1 MAEWQSQKLGDI
13 GEIASVAEGAKGAAE
28 AVQATLT
35 LANTAMELVK
45 LLAQLQS
52 ANPLLLA
59 LNALADEVLKALNDI
74 KEAGYWMLWVDPY
87 YVKNV
92 KAAKIPKG
100 ETFGLEVQRNEAGEI
115 IYEMVEDA
123 SGRSDPYPKTTEVNG
138 KTIPLPKLVTPFKIV
153 RGGWNPQ
160 AVGWQKG
167 EPVDPLTTISTFTKF
182 STTQVV
188 QEMSKAFDDKG
199 DVAKFQS
206 NDTGKSIAAGVT
218 VFDEFGS
225 SYSGWDSGKNF
236 GLELFDIGKADEDGS
251 VIKDF
256 KASRKA
262 INTMLKKGRPNL
274 KGGTADA
281 GFGVGAVAIVIGAPD
296 FDVFVETF
304 NSLGN
309 FFGDVSDFAG
319 GMGKRLSDRLK
330 DLTLSANTV
339 VNVTSHDTNYKKF
352 EVGDVLMGET
362 YGGVGEILE
371 IQNENQVIMEREV
384 KVPSTDDAG
393 NITETTQIIDD
404 NSAGRWLDMKL
415 LIGPK
420 KSPNAMDAFFPG
432 EWLGDCEIKGKLA
445 DGSPNYVIK
454 GINTRTGPE
463 GERVYSKTAKVMREK
478 LELPPESTPPD
489 FDGIAI
495 KNIIPGWAD
504 FFQTLEN
511 FVIQLKGMVTDSVG
525 MIQDLIDLIKG
536 IEAFLGQMI
545 AIIDKFLKF
554 FSEGLPAAGV
564 YSLYIPN
571 QNNGNSGIQSELTA
585 ASGLPTLSY
594 SMGVLFVGVE
604 TGGTNPITIL
614 ANALGLT

>member
-1 MAEWQSQKLGDI
+1 MAEWKSKKLGDI
-13 GEIASVAEGAKGAAE
+13 GEIAAVAEGAKGAAE
-28 AVQATLT
+28 AVQVTLS
-35 LANTAMELVK
+35 LANAAMELVK
-45 LLAQLQS
+45 LIAQLQS
-52 ANPLLLA
+52 ANPLLLL
-59 LNALADEVLKALNDI
+59 LNALADEVLAALNDI

-92 KAAKIPKG
+92 QAAKIGKG
-100 ETFGLEVQRNEAGEI
+100 ETFGLEIQRDEAGNI
-115 IYEMVEDA
+115 VYETDA
-123 SGRSDPYPKTTEVNG
+123 SGAQKTANVNG
-138 KTIPLPKLVTPFKIV
+138 KNIKLPKLVTPFKII

-160 AVGWQKG
+160 AVAWQAG
-167 EPVDPLTTISTFTKF
+167 EPIDPLTSISTFTKF
-182 STTQVV
+182 STKEVIG
-188 QEMSKAFDDKG
+188 EMSKAFDDKG

-218 VFDEFGS
+218 VYDEFGS
-225 SYSGWDSGKNF
+225 AYSGWDFGKNF
-236 GLELFDIGKADEDGS
+236 GLELFNIGKGDEDGS

-274 KGGTADA
+274 GGGTADT

-296 FDVFVETF
+296 FDVFIETF

-309 FFGDVSDFAG
+309 FFGDISDFAG
-319 GMGKRLSDRLK
+319 GMGQRLSDRLK

-339 VNVTSHDTNYKKF
+339 VNVTSHDTDYKKF
-352 EVGDVLMGET
+352 EVGDILMGET
-362 YGGVGEILE
+362 YGGIGEILE
-371 IQNENQVIMEREV
+371 IQSESQVIMEREV
-384 KVPSTDDAG
+384 KVPATDDIG
-393 NITETTQIIDD
+393 NITEVTQIIDD

-432 EWLGDCEIKGKLA
+432 EWLGDCEVKGKLA
-445 DGSPNYVIK
+445 DGRPNYVIK
-454 GINTRTGPE
+454 GINTRTGPA
-463 GERVYSKTAKVMREK
+463 GSRVYSKTAKVMREK

-511 FVIQLKGMVTDSVG
+511 FILQLKGMVTDSVG

-536 IEAFLGQMI
+536 VEAFLNEMI
-545 AIIDKFLKF
+545 AIITKFLKF

-571 QNNGNSGIQSELTA
+571 QNEGNKGIQSGLTG
-585 ASGLPTLSY
+585 ASGLPDLSY

>member
-1 MAEWQSQKLGDI
+1 
-13 GEIASVAEGAKGAAE
+13 
-28 AVQATLT
+28 
-35 LANTAMELVK
+35 
-45 LLAQLQS
+45 
-52 ANPLLLA
+52 
-59 LNALADEVLKALNDI
+59 
-74 KEAGYWMLWVDPY
+74 
-87 YVKNV
+87 
-92 KAAKIPKG
+92 
-100 ETFGLEVQRNEAGEI
+100 
-115 IYEMVEDA
+115 
-123 SGRSDPYPKTTEVNG
+123 
-138 KTIPLPKLVTPFKIV
+138 
-153 RGGWNPQ
+153 
-160 AVGWQKG
+160 
-167 EPVDPLTTISTFTKF
+167 
-182 STTQVV
+182 
-188 QEMSKAFDDKG
+188 MSKAFDDKG
-199 DVAKFQS
+199 DVAKFQT
-206 NDTGKSIAAGVT
+206 NDIGKSIAAGGS

-225 SYSGWDSGKNF
+225 EYSGWDSGQTF
-236 GLELFDIGKADEDGS
+236 GLELFNIGKADEDGS

-274 KGGTADA
+274 KGGSADA

-304 NSLGN
+304 NSLGT

-330 DLTLSANTV
+330 DLSLSANTV

-352 EVGDVLMGET
+352 EVGDILMGES
-362 YGGVGEILE
+362 YGGIGEILE
-371 IQNENQVIMEREV
+371 IQNESQVIMEREV

-432 EWLGDCEIKGKLA
+432 EWLGDCEVKGKLA

-536 IEAFLGQMI
+536 VEAFLGEMI

-571 QNNGNSGIQSELTA
+571 QNEGNKGIQSGLTG
-585 ASGLPTLSY
+585 ASGLPDLSY

>member
-1 MAEWQSQKLGDI
+1 MAEWKSQKLGDI
-13 GEIASVAEGAKGAAE
+13 GDIAKVAEGAKGAAE
-28 AVQATLT
+28 AVQVTLS
-35 LANTAMELVK
+35 LASTAMELVK

-52 ANPLLLA
+52 ANPLLLL
-59 LNALADEVLKALNDI
+59 LNALADEVLSALNDI

-92 KAAKIPKG
+92 QAAKIGKG
-100 ETFGLEVQRNEAGEI
+100 ETFGLEIQRDEAGNI
-115 IYEMVEDA
+115 IYEMDA
-123 SGRSDPYPKTTEVNG
+123 SGAQKTAAVNG
-138 KTIPLPKLVTPFKIV
+138 KNIKLPKLVTPFKII

-160 AVGWQKG
+160 AVGWQAG
-167 EPVDPLTTISTFTKF
+167 EPVDPLTSISTFTKF
-182 STTQVV
+182 STSQVV
-188 QEMSKAFDDKG
+188 GEMSNAFDDKG

-206 NDTGKSIAAGVT
+206 NDVGKSIAAGET
-218 VFDEFGS
+218 VFDEFGA

-236 GLELFDIGKADEDGS
+236 GLELYNIGKSDEDGS

-274 KGGTADA
+274 KGGTADT

-330 DLTLSANTV
+330 DLSLSANTV
-339 VNVTSHDTNYKKF
+339 VNVTSHDTNYEKF
-352 EVGDVLMGET
+352 EVGDILMGES
-362 YGGVGEILE
+362 YGGIGEILE
-371 IQNENQVIMEREV
+371 IQSESQVIMEREV

-420 KSPNAMDAFFPG
+420 KSPNAMDAFWPG
-432 EWLGDCEIKGKLA
+432 EWVGDCEIKGKLA

-536 IEAFLGQMI
+536 VEAFLGEMI
-545 AIIDKFLKF
+545 AIITKFLKF

-571 QNNGNSGIQSELTA
+571 QNEGNKGIQSGLTG
-585 ASGLPTLSY
+585 ASGLPELSY